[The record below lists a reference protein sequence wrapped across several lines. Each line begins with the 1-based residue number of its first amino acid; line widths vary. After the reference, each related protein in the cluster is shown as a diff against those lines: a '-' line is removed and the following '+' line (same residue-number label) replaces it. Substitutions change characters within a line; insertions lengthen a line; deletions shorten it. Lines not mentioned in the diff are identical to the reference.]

1 MLGRNKVAHTMKP
14 TRIEIE
20 LSQSEEQE
28 SMDSLLQWMKQ
39 RPEDGI
45 KTTITIAMEK
55 NKYIQHIM
63 IHEVFETIQSHKMMH
78 TIAPQ
83 ILGFIDTMKTNPHFK
98 LGNEYRNVTI
108 GLIKRVL
115 NECINEIK
123 NPSVKLRIQEL

>member
-1 MLGRNKVAHTMKP
+1 
-14 TRIEIE
+14 
-20 LSQSEEQE
+20 
-28 SMDSLLQWMKQ
+28 
-39 RPEDGI
+39 
-45 KTTITIAMEK
+45 
-55 NKYIQHIM
+55 
-63 IHEVFETIQSHKMMH
+63 MH

-108 GLIKRVL
+108 GLINQVL